1 MHFLHWWS
9 ENILD
14 LSVQVLAFLIQFNS
28 THSFF
33 TYIFLFN
40 SNKHVF
46 FLVCSLRVQSLCSA
60 FQNYCRFAIG
70 CPGLIVSKIY
80 LVHVLSS
87 LWKQAF
93 KYGNYHIHKWA
104 MKNCKLENQ
113 EIRESYKYIDLPI
126 PKQWQLLNLKS
137 LTVWPRSNFSSNY
150 LHLNKLHTMRMK
162 QVIIERRQ
170 CWFVNKLLSW
180 RPSCKK
186 TRVKYAK
193 FDVCS
198 YAQGDTPDFKWW
210 EWSKDFVGV
219 WNFRFHNFFGWE
231 NFVNIIFGGL
241 T

>member
-1 MHFLHWWS
+1 MLIQSKWFFICMYTVSRSPATWMLSMHFLHWWS

-46 FLVCSLRVQSLCSA
+46 FLVCSLTVQSLCSA

-113 EIRESYKYIDLPI
+113 EIRESYKSQNND
-126 PKQWQLLNLKS
+126 N
-137 LTVWPRSNFSSNY
+137 
-150 LHLNKLHTMRMK
+150 
-162 QVIIERRQ
+162 
-170 CWFVNKLLSW
+170 C
-180 RPSCKK
+180 
-186 TRVKYAK
+186 
-193 FDVCS
+193 
-198 YAQGDTPDFKWW
+198 
-210 EWSKDFVGV
+210 
-219 WNFRFHNFFGWE
+219 
-231 NFVNIIFGGL
+231 
-241 T
+241 

>member
-1 MHFLHWWS
+1 MFINFNNFNHVCWRITLIIISLFFHKLFPCAHKVLIQSKWFFICMYTVSRSPATWMLSMHFLHWWS

-93 KYGNYHIHKWA
+93 KYGI
-104 MKNCKLENQ
+104 CL
-113 EIRESYKYIDLPI
+113 
-126 PKQWQLLNLKS
+126 
-137 LTVWPRSNFSSNY
+137 
-150 LHLNKLHTMRMK
+150 
-162 QVIIERRQ
+162 
-170 CWFVNKLLSW
+170 
-180 RPSCKK
+180 
-186 TRVKYAK
+186 
-193 FDVCS
+193 
-198 YAQGDTPDFKWW
+198 
-210 EWSKDFVGV
+210 
-219 WNFRFHNFFGWE
+219 FFLAT
-231 NFVNIIFGGL
+231 ITSIK
-241 T
+241 